1 MTVRDYG
8 AGLTVDELIGM
19 SVWHIA
25 HLKLPSGEVFRI
37 VKFATKILLD
47 ANLESFILVELW
59 EDGHSVWQD
68 YKKNVPVVVTPTGQ
82 IFRKKP

>member
-1 MTVRDYG
+1 
-8 AGLTVDELIGM
+8 
-19 SVWHIA
+19 
-25 HLKLPSGEVFRI
+25 LPSGEVFRI

>member
-1 MTVRDYG
+1 MTVHDYG

-68 YKKNVPVVVTPTGQ
+68 YKKNVPLVVTPTGQ